1 MQLVQLL
8 TTTEANACPK
18 SATRAA
24 LAEEQHNGI
33 NLFIAHYGIEFT
45 SQPSI
50 LCLCSWLGFR
60 SADNPLALESI
71 PAHSCTDAVSYW
83 QLWAVLMATA
93 GLAPSCCPVS
103 HRILRTCSEDPAVT
117 RPVIVCPRLGI
128 NERDARMS
136 DSNYSSVRLCQ

>member
-33 NLFIAHYGIEFT
+33 NLFIALLLWHRIHLTAKHFVLMFVARF
-45 SQPSI
+45 SFCRQPSGLGEHTSTFLYGRGII
-50 LCLCSWLGFR
+50 L
-60 SADNPLALESI
+60 AA
-71 PAHSCTDAVSYW
+71 
-83 QLWAVLMATA
+83 LMATA

-103 HRILRTCSEDPAVT
+103 HRILRTCSEDPAVP